1 MSIKSVVKAVTTK
14 KIYFYGIINLAILA
28 MASPV
33 WASAEAAALGAAT
46 QWSEAAKVIA
56 GALVLGWG
64 AFGSAI
70 GISRFGAAS
79 LEGMTRQPELQGKI
93 FTVMLIGMAFIEALC
108 LYCLV
113 IALILV
119 A

>member
-1 MSIKSVVKAVTTK
+1 MSIKSVVKAVTSK
-14 KIYFYGIINLAILA
+14 KTCFYGIINLAILA

-33 WASAEAAALGAAT
+33 WASAAEGAVAAT

>member
-14 KIYFYGIINLAILA
+14 KTCFYGIINFAVLA

-33 WASAEAAALGAAT
+33 WAAAEVGAAT

>member
-1 MSIKSVVKAVTTK
+1 MSIKSAVKAVTTK
-14 KIYFYGIINLAILA
+14 KTCFYGIINLAILA

-33 WASAEAAALGAAT
+33 WAAAEAAAAT